1 MLGLGWREKGL
12 LVGLGSG
19 ESSQGRPRLTLL
31 GPRLTPLVTRMW
43 HLSSGHGLRRS
54 DPPLRVVARSPQ
66 QQLCMM
72 MMMMMKAARMMRLG
86 HGLDSRQDWMC
97 LWMCLNLRRRNQR
110 RAEAQEG

>member
-1 MLGLGWREKGL
+1 MWSRARGRASVGARVLPVPTLGLGWREKRL

-54 DPPLRVVARSPQ
+54 NPPVRVVALARSPQ
-66 QQLCMM
+66 QHL
-72 MMMMMKAARMMRLG
+72 
-86 HGLDSRQDWMC
+86 
-97 LWMCLNLRRRNQR
+97 
-110 RAEAQEG
+110 